1 MRTKTLL
8 LTAAL
13 SAAGVMASMAA
24 GVTSVNVV
32 GYINVAVPPGFS
44 FIANQLSAQN
54 EKISALI
61 SAPPSGTVVYSWDSG
76 FKANGFDF
84 FGDATWDDPD
94 LVLTPGNGG
103 LIYNPTAN
111 PFTVTFVGEVKQ
123 GNLTTTIPQGFSF
136 VSSQVPQAGTLSAL
150 GYTAKSGDVLY
161 KWNNGFDAYTYELFD
176 ANTWDPSEPTLD
188 VGQSALLFSTAG
200 NSWARTFN
208 VP

>member
-1 MRTKTLL
+1 
-8 LTAAL
+8 
-13 SAAGVMASMAA
+13 MAA

-32 GYINVAVPPGFS
+32 GYINVSVPPGFS

-54 EKISALI
+54 ETIEALI
-61 SAPPSGTVVYSWDSG
+61 GKTAPSGTVVYSWDSG
-76 FKANGFDF
+76 FKANGYDF
-84 FGDATWDDPD
+84 FQDQTWDDPGQI
-94 LVLTPGNGG
+94 LTPGNGS
-103 LIYNPTAN
+103 LIYNPTAAA
-111 PFTVTFVGEVKQ
+111 FTITFVGEVKQ

-150 GYTAKSGDVLY
+150 GYTPKTGDVLY

-176 ANTWDPSEPTLD
+176 ANTWDPSEPTLE